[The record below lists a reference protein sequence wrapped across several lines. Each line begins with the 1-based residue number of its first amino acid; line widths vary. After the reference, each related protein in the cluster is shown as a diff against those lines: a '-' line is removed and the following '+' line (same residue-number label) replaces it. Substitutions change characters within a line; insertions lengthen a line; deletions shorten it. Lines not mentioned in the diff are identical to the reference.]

1 MIENIGFIAGLLTT
15 GSFIPQV
22 IKVYKTK
29 SAGDI
34 STGMLAMLLLGI
46 SLWISYGFVISS
58 TPVVLWNM
66 VSFNL
71 VAALFAGKIKY
82 GGRK

>member
-34 STGMLAMLLLGI
+34 SIGMLAMLLLGT
-46 SLWISYGFVISS
+46 SLWISYGFVIRSV
-58 TPVVLWNM
+58 PVILWNI